1 MTRSDM
7 RKRRPSD
14 LNAASA
20 SEPAPPAVF
29 RVAVA
34 WPVGTRDAVLV
45 LQLVQALY
53 NAVWRSAHRQVRVGR
68 PHGAEVLRWT
78 GAADGQWAF
87 TGDPSTCATL
97 VQVWQRCRPLMPPGD
112 GANAPASRP
121 AAWDQMW
128 AEVLKVLP
136 PPGPSGRDMDR
147 SRVVRALWRLLQ
159 LEGRGLL
166 QLDGEGPTPSR

>member
-1 MTRSDM
+1 MTRSAL

-20 SEPAPPAVF
+20 AKPAPLAVF

-34 WPVGTRDAVLV
+34 WPVGTRDAVLM

-53 NAVWRSAHRQVRVGR
+53 NAVWRSAHREVRSGR
-68 PHGAEVLRWT
+68 PRGAEVLQWT

-87 TGDPSTCATL
+87 TGDPPTCATL
-97 VQVWQRCRPLMPPGD
+97 IQVWQRCRPLMPSGD
-112 GANAPASRP
+112 GAGDTASRP
-121 AAWDQMW
+121 AAWDQIW
-128 AEVLKVLP
+128 AEVLKALP
-136 PPGPSGRDMDR
+136 PPDPSGRDLDR

-159 LEGRGLL
+159 LERRGLL
-166 QLDGEGPTPSR
+166 QLDGEAPGPSR